1 MNEYS
6 FNRKRIYANFERK
19 NKWLGIIDYKT
30 LCFVLGYAGIIILIL
45 SKIGIKFEYKI
56 YLFSFLSLPIFAMF
70 ICSDMKQ
77 DSVLDM
83 FVEILNFIIK
93 RSVYAK
99 EKRSFLLKDVII
111 YKKVINKKSIL

>member
-1 MNEYS
+1 MNDYS

-45 SKIGIKFEYKI
+45 SKIAIKFEYKI

-77 DSVLDM
+77 DSVFDM

-93 RSVYAK
+93 KGVYAK
-99 EKRSFLLKDVII
+99 EKADLFKVGIV
-111 YKKVINKKSIL
+111 YKKI

>member
-45 SKIGIKFEYKI
+45 
-56 YLFSFLSLPIFAMF
+56 FLAWFFFTVACMWYAYTQRKSRGENPFTG
-70 ICSDMKQ
+70 K
-77 DSVLDM
+77 
-83 FVEILNFIIK
+83 K
-93 RSVYAK
+93 RS
-99 EKRSFLLKDVII
+99 R
-111 YKKVINKKSIL
+111 

>member
-1 MNEYS
+1 
-6 FNRKRIYANFERK
+6 
-19 NKWLGIIDYKT
+19 
-30 LCFVLGYAGIIILIL
+30 
-45 SKIGIKFEYKI
+45 
-56 YLFSFLSLPIFAMF
+56 MF

>member
-99 EKRSFLLKDVII
+99 EKADLFKVGIV
-111 YKKVINKKSIL
+111 YKKI